1 MTKARAGSATVAA
14 AKRPERRKSARV
26 PVEGFRVNYRTRAGS
41 FFEFARN
48 IGEGGL
54 FIETEDPLSVGTFV
68 SLHFELPES
77 EKPVEVDGRV
87 VWTVAYG
94 PEQPSG
100 MGIVFDNLDDS
111 ALCRIQQLMRE
122 LKVEI
127 DTLLT
132 PA

>member
-1 MTKARAGSATVAA
+1 MTEARIGSATDAA
-14 AKRPERRKSARV
+14 AKRPERRRSERA
-26 PVEGFRVNYRTRAGS
+26 PVDFRVDYRTGVGS
-41 FFEFARN
+41 FSAFARN

-54 FIETEDPLSVGTFV
+54 FIVTEDPLTVGTVV
-68 SLHFELPES
+68 SLQFELPAS
-77 EKPVEVDGRV
+77 EEPVEVGGRV
-87 VWTVAYG
+87 VWTVECE
-94 PEQPSG
+94 PEGSPG